1 MVNNAGGLSY
11 ENQAFLV
18 IGHQMF
24 AVLIEDSHRGGVNK
38 KTSSTALKQHFVDTQ
53 HSACLHT
60 HFSGRR
66 EKRCKV
72 IGYVKPTIIVLPS
85 FFGFS

>member
-1 MVNNAGGLSY
+1 MNFILNHYWNLINKTKSQNNAGGLSY

-38 KTSSTALKQHFVDTQ
+38 KPV
-53 HSACLHT
+53 
-60 HFSGRR
+60 RR
-66 EKRCKV
+66 
-72 IGYVKPTIIVLPS
+72 P
-85 FFGFS
+85 